1 MKFLLEESIR
11 RNSPKERVHK
21 SDWDPNHKIWS
32 GKKDRICNYQNCF
45 QEKIK
50 LEGSGIDP

>member
-1 MKFLLEESIR
+1 MEESIR